1 MGKLV
6 VTEFITLDGVIED
19 PGGAEDF
26 EHGGWSFKFDRGPE
40 GDKFKL
46 DELMASDAQLLGRV
60 TYQGFAKAWPS
71 MGDNPFGGRM
81 NDMPKYVVSTTLGD
95 EDAGWQNSTVIRGDL
110 ASEVSEV
117 KQGVAGDVLVAGSA
131 QLARGLA
138 EQDLVDEY
146 RLMVFPL
153 VLGSGKRLFTDGFP
167 RRVLRLTDSTP
178 VGPDGVLVLTYEPVR

>member
-6 VTEFITLDGVIED
+6 VTEFITLDGVVED

-40 GDKFKL
+40 GDQFKG
-46 DELMASDAQLLGRV
+46 DELMAADAQLLGRV

-71 MGDNPFGGRM
+71 MGGHPFGDRM
-81 NDMPKYVVSTTLGD
+81 NEMPKYVVSATLSD
-95 EDAGWQNSTVIRGDL
+95 EDADWNNSTVIRGEM
-110 ASEVSEV
+110 ASEISSV
-117 KQGVAGDVLVAGSA
+117 KEGVAGDVLVAGSA

-138 EQDLVDEY
+138 EHDLVDEY

-153 VLGSGKRLFTDGFP
+153 VLGGGKRLFGDGTP
-167 RRVLRLTDSTP
+167 RRTLRLTDSKP
-178 VGPDGVLVLTYEPVR
+178 VGPDGVFVLTYQPVR